1 MTFPLELPASRG
13 LAAWAGGLLLAA
25 ALGAAEPAAP
35 ARRTLTLVVPAV
47 AAAGNAVEVVTTAT
61 TGAGAGERIGFLHGE
76 YSLDGGRTWTAFCY
90 EADLGTEATRR
101 TSIVAGPAG
110 STVQVRVRA
119 AFRGG
124 VAGDVDH
131 TGAAIRWQD
140 SWAVWSQPPARG
152 AVIAIGAAP

>member
-1 MTFPLELPASRG
+1 MTVSPNLMASRRVA
-13 LAAWAGGLLLAA
+13 LWAETLVLSGLLVATAA
-25 ALGAAEPAAP
+25 AAT
-35 ARRTLTLVVPAV
+35 ARRTLALEVPAR
-47 AAAGNAVEVVTTAT
+47 AAAGAVVEIVTTAST
-61 TGAGAGERIGFLHGE
+61 EAGAGERIGFLHGE
-76 YSLDGGRTWTAFCY
+76 YSQDGGRTWTAFCY

-101 TSIVAGPAG
+101 TSVVAGPAG

-131 TGAAIRWQD
+131 TGAAIKWQD
-140 SWAVWSQPPARG
+140 SWAVWSQPPARV